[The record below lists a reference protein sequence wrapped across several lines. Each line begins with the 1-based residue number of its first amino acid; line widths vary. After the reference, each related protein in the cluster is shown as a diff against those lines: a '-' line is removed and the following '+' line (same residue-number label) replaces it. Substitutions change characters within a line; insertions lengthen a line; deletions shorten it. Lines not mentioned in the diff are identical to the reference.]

1 VTVTGRSLTLSPPAS
16 IPPLRLAAAGGPGH
30 CHCTARVPLLAE
42 SRGHYTVELKT
53 LRLGPARRQRRPTLE
68 RLRHPG
74 PVQAL
79 RLVGVSDQ
87 SQLKVPGTP
96 GQGPELRLGQ
106 GPGPDIP
113 QL

>member
-68 RLRHPG
+68 RLRHP
-74 PVQAL
+74 VQAL

-87 SQLKVPGTP
+87 SQFKVPGTP
-96 GQGPELRLGQ
+96 GQGPELRLGP
-106 GPGPDIP
+106 GPGIP